1 MVWARLTGIEIAGKT
16 GSAQVVYRDH
26 PLAHLSLALAA
37 GIIAMFVTLLSERLH
52 PAAPEVISGKTT
64 IPAAHLAFATEFR
77 RLVYTTL
84 LAPVVLWVLGRI
96 RRTFAFKGSYR
107 KR

>member
-1 MVWARLTGIEIAGKT
+1 LAALLVT

-26 PLAHLSLALAA
+26 PLAHVSLALAA
-37 GIIAMFVTLLSERLH
+37 GIIAMFVALVSVRLH
-52 PAAPEVISGKTT
+52 PAAPEVVSGKTT
-64 IPAAHLAFATEFR
+64 IPAAHVAFATEFR

-84 LAPVVLWVLGRI
+84 LAPVVLWILGRI
-96 RRTFAFKGSYR
+96 RRAFAFKGSYR

>member
-1 MVWARLTGIEIAGKT
+1 VYAFSYGLAALLVT

-26 PLAHLSLALAA
+26 PLTHLALALAA
-37 GIIAMFVTLLSERLH
+37 GIIVMFVALLSERIH
-52 PAAPEVISGKTT
+52 PAAPEVVSGKTT
-64 IPAAHLAFATEFR
+64 VMPAARVAFGTEFR

-84 LAPVVLWVLGRI
+84 LAPIVLWVLGRI
-96 RRTFAFKGSYR
+96 RRAFAFKGSYR